1 MASGRA
7 DQGTRM
13 DMGQHLKVLIVEDQP
28 TDAELLQYDMRR
40 AGLEFTA
47 RRVETQEAFERELQ
61 EFEPDLILSDFSMPS
76 FDGLSALGLAQAR
89 TPETPFIF
97 VSGTIGEDRA
107 IDALKRGATDYVL
120 KDRPKRIISAIQ
132 RALAEADERAALR
145 DSQEALES
153 SEQRF
158 RSFVQQ
164 LPARASIMDLQGRY
178 TFVNK
183 SWERTT
189 GKAAKDVLG
198 RSYAEILPADRAA
211 ALAPFLRQ
219 VIESGKPVSRSYCS
233 GNGDDMR
240 CWRASYFPIRD
251 AEGKSALIGI
261 VAIDI
266 TEPKRQEAK
275 LE

>member
-1 MASGRA
+1 
-7 DQGTRM
+7 
-13 DMGQHLKVLIVEDQP
+13 MGQHLKVLIVEDQA

-47 RRVETQEAFERELQ
+47 RRVETQEAFERALE

-76 FDGLSALGLAQAR
+76 FDGLSALALAQAR

-120 KDRPKRIISAIQ
+120 KDRPKRIMSAIE
-132 RALAEADERAALR
+132 RALVQTKERAAFR
-145 DSQEALES
+145 DSQQALES

-164 LPARASIMDLQGRY
+164 LPARASIMDVHGRY
-178 TFVNK
+178 AFVNK

-198 RSYAEILPADRAA
+198 RTYAEILPADRAA

-219 VIESGKPVSRSYCS
+219 VIESGKPVSRSYRA
-233 GNGDDMR
+233 GNGDDSR
-240 CWRASYFPIRD
+240 WWRASYFPIRD
-251 AEGKSALIGI
+251 AEGKPALIGA
-261 VAIDI
+261 VAVDI
-266 TEPKRQEAK
+266 TEQKRQDETA
-275 LE
+275 E